1 MNANDKYYQILGINS
16 NATQAEI
23 KKAYR
28 KLVLTHHP
36 DKGGS
41 TEKFQE
47 IQSAYTTLNTN
58 QKKSRNG
65 RENSFTIPESL
76 KNFFKEN
83 PDTKKYF
90 DLWSE
95 EGKRNFCENWEKTEN
110 SRERVERLKKE
121 FSPKEDSPKED
132 SPKEDSPK
140 EDSPKEDSPKEDSP
154 KEDSPKEDSPKEDS
168 PRKLNEIKENKN
180 NFKQKFFLATGGISF
195 ALLLTFI
202 YAKKHSKKRK

>member
-110 SRERVERLKKE
+110 LRERVERLK
-121 FSPKEDSPKED
+121 
-132 SPKEDSPK
+132 
-140 EDSPKEDSPKEDSP
+140 KEDSP